1 MVTEFVNLTECPFQ
15 TEPLRIGRRVNA
27 CGGQCFSK
35 MADITCMMKEM
46 PYISEHLSSLRQ
58 EITTLRDLNA
68 RYSEKSEHSPTDQ
81 SALELRTNRLR
92 EIKKELSKILDRPG
106 DSAVWW
112 EKFRGSG
119 RSA

>member
-1 MVTEFVNLTECPFQ
+1 
-15 TEPLRIGRRVNA
+15 
-27 CGGQCFSK
+27 
-35 MADITCMMKEM
+35 MMKEM

-81 SALELRTNRLR
+81 SALELRTNRLL